1 MAADERTMANW
12 GVAAAAGA
20 IGVAALVAFQGE
32 RPPSAPPMG
41 APIEVIAPNG
51 ASDPAAPAD
60 PASPASPPGTG
71 PAPVTSTTNPPAKLP
86 AISTPPKPVAAP
98 PPSVQIA
105 ADGVGEAINPNLEFI
120 VRFDGATA
128 LARAQ
133 SLYAA
138 GDRAGAEAAAK
149 QALAATPSLRGLCFS
164 KFTLGAE
171 TVLAHCQRV
180 STAQMKTVSDRWT
193 RRLRAMPDVDYAD
206 PNVILKNENPV
217 RAPQ

>member
-20 IGVAALVAFQGE
+20 IGVAVLVAMQG
-32 RPPSAPPMG
+32 APPAG
-41 APIEVIAPNG
+41 P
-51 ASDPAAPAD
+51 
-60 PASPASPPGTG
+60 PASPAAINAPADSGAPDDRANVPNPVDPNPVAPNAGAKDQTPS
-71 PAPVTSTTNPPAKLP
+71 PAPQASAKPGSGAAPAK
-86 AISTPPKPVAAP
+86 AA
-98 PPSVQIA
+98 SVEIA
-105 ADGVGEAINPNLEFI
+105 ADSIGEAINPNLEFI
-120 VRFDGATA
+120 VRFEGSGA

-133 SLYAA
+133 AMFAA

-149 QALAATPSLRGLCFS
+149 QAVAAAPNLRGLCFS

-171 TVLAHCQRV
+171 TVLAHCQRLGG
-180 STAQMKTVSDRWT
+180 AQVKATSDRWT